1 MSDANLLLEKDAAVA
16 TITFN
21 NPKAL
26 NALTEE
32 TFTGMESLLD
42 ELEKD
47 AEIRVIILTG
57 AGDKAFIAGG
67 DISHLASLDAEGARQ
82 FALLAQRV
90 IDRIETFPKPVI
102 AAVNGYCLGGGN
114 ELAMGCDLRI
124 AADSAKFG
132 QPEVKLGI
140 IPGFAGTQRLSRL
153 VGKGRAKE
161 MIYTGEMIDAAEAYR
176 IGLVG
181 RRDRSRVGDVG
192 PTGAR
197 IDGRRQGQRSR
208 CSVDDIAHRPH
219 PGTRD
224 IRTLARGVRYI
235 GHTRRQKVGDRNA
248 GGIVRAGIGYGDR
261 VGDGTTGSIGRHAV
275 GLRNGQVGG
284 QRRRVGVGGALVAG
298 IRVADRCRDRGGVR
312 MARPGTHDGRS
323 PGGTRRGVDPGDWP
337 RGCSRTSRSV
347 ASGCASARANR
358 GSSRWESSSPCS
370 WSCPPACSWPG
381 C

>member
-42 ELEKD
+42 ELEND

-67 DISHLASLDAEGARQ
+67 DISHLARLDAEGARQ

-161 MIYTGEMIDAAEAYR
+161 MIFSGEMIDAAEACR
-176 IGLVG
+176 IGLVN
-181 RRDRSRVGDVG
+181 RVVAKDRLIKE
-192 PTGAR
+192 AK
-197 IDGRRQGQRSR
+197 
-208 CSVDDIAHRPH
+208 A
-219 PGTRD
+219 
-224 IRTLARGVRYI
+224 LAM
-235 GHTRRQKVGDRNA
+235 KMCDK
-248 GGIVRAGIGYGDR
+248 
-261 VGDGTTGSIGRHAV
+261 S
-275 GLRNGQVGG
+275 
-284 QRRRVGVGGALVAG
+284 
-298 IRVADRCRDRGGVR
+298 
-312 MARPGTHDGRS
+312 
-323 PGGTRRGVDPGDWP
+323 
-337 RGCSRTSRSV
+337 
-347 ASGCASARANR
+347 ASAIRLSKEAIDNGLEMDFARAAR
-358 GSSRWESSSPCS
+358 YEADLFALSFTTADCKEGISAFLEQR
-370 WSCPPACSWPG
+370 PAKF
-381 C
+381 

>member
-1 MSDANLLLEKDAAVA
+1 MPEAKLLLEKDAAIA

-32 TFTGMESLLD
+32 TFSGMESLLD
-42 ELEKD
+42 ELATD

-67 DISHLASLDAEGARQ
+67 DISHLATLDADGARQ
-82 FALLAQRV
+82 FALLAQHV

-161 MIYTGEMIDAAEAYR
+161 MIYTGEMIDAAEACR
-176 IGLVG
+176 IGLVN
-181 RRDRSRVGDVG
+181 RVVAKDRLIEE
-192 PTGAR
+192 AK
-197 IDGRRQGQRSR
+197 
-208 CSVDDIAHRPH
+208 A
-219 PGTRD
+219 
-224 IRTLARGVRYI
+224 LAM
-235 GHTRRQKVGDRNA
+235 KMCDK
-248 GGIVRAGIGYGDR
+248 
-261 VGDGTTGSIGRHAV
+261 S
-275 GLRNGQVGG
+275 
-284 QRRRVGVGGALVAG
+284 
-298 IRVADRCRDRGGVR
+298 
-312 MARPGTHDGRS
+312 
-323 PGGTRRGVDPGDWP
+323 
-337 RGCSRTSRSV
+337 
-347 ASGCASARANR
+347 ASAISLSKEAIDNGLEMDFARAAR
-358 GSSRWESSSPCS
+358 YEADLFGLSFTTADSKEGISAFLEKR
-370 WSCPPACSWPG
+370 PAKF
-381 C
+381 

>member
-32 TFTGMESLLD
+32 TFTGMEALLD
-42 ELEKD
+42 ELEND

-161 MIYTGEMIDAAEAYR
+161 MIYTGEMIDAAEACR
-176 IGLVG
+176 IGLVN
-181 RRDRSRVGDVG
+181 RVVAKDLLIKE
-192 PTGAR
+192 AK
-197 IDGRRQGQRSR
+197 
-208 CSVDDIAHRPH
+208 A
-219 PGTRD
+219 
-224 IRTLARGVRYI
+224 LAM
-235 GHTRRQKVGDRNA
+235 KMCDK
-248 GGIVRAGIGYGDR
+248 
-261 VGDGTTGSIGRHAV
+261 S
-275 GLRNGQVGG
+275 
-284 QRRRVGVGGALVAG
+284 
-298 IRVADRCRDRGGVR
+298 
-312 MARPGTHDGRS
+312 
-323 PGGTRRGVDPGDWP
+323 
-337 RGCSRTSRSV
+337 
-347 ASGCASARANR
+347 ASAIRLSKEAIDNGLEMDFARAAR
-358 GSSRWESSSPCS
+358 YEADLFALSFTTADCKEGISAFLEKR
-370 WSCPPACSWPG
+370 PAKF
-381 C
+381 